1 MNDVLRLSRGPSCL
15 TISLSHQNDYCSSG
29 IEERPESG
37 EAELCSQCPAARVL
51 PQASDLRAQAQSHCT
66 AKEEPNAI
74 SFGIYGRFFTR
85 LSFLNV
91 SESYSLLFLTFSK
104 STGSKREHIG

>member
-1 MNDVLRLSRGPSCL
+1 M
-15 TISLSHQNDYCSSG
+15 TISLKSQSSYCSSG

-37 EAELCSQCPAARVL
+37 ETELYSQCPAARVL
-51 PQASDLRAQAQSHCT
+51 PQASDLRAQAQSHCA
-66 AKEEPNAI
+66 AKEEPIAV